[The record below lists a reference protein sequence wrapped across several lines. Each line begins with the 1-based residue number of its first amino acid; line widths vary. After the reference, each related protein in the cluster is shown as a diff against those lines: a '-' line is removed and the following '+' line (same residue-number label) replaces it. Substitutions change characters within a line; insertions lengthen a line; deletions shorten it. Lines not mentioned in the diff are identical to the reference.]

1 LTGTPHR
8 TDTTDPIFLD
18 HRDVEAKLSRAFL
31 SHNFGVP
38 RGQPQLVL
46 LCFHVRFVLGI
57 IGIMFALD
65 ALWWVASVRIAR
77 PAVARRAI
85 AIFSLT
91 QLTGLSWLLSQRFS
105 HSEST
110 AVFAKFAVAAVFI
123 WHMIILPLLLLPA
136 LMLLPILSAAVVV
149 QSARR
154 RHKSGSAP
162 ADTSQGLSRR
172 QFLGVA
178 LAAAPP
184 LLDLSLATIAIRQL
198 NRFRVRRFIL
208 PIAGLPSDLHGLTIV
223 QISDM
228 HVGRFTSGRVLR
240 EMVRVVNE
248 FRADLILVTGDLIN
262 DALADLDH
270 GLELVKSMEGR
281 TGVYLIEGNHDLI
294 ENGTEF
300 ERRVK
305 QSGIPFLLDESAIV
319 TVRGGPVQLL
329 GLSWTRARE
338 NRDAAIA
345 ASVRRLMSQRLPETF
360 PILLAHHPHAFDAAA
375 EGSLPLTL
383 SGHTHGGQLMLNEQC
398 GFGPALFRYWSG
410 LYSKGASRLIVSNG
424 VGNWFPLR
432 VRAPAEL
439 VHLTLLRT

>member
-1 LTGTPHR
+1 
-8 TDTTDPIFLD
+8 
-18 HRDVEAKLSRAFL
+18 
-31 SHNFGVP
+31 
-38 RGQPQLVL
+38 LV
-46 LCFHVRFVLGI
+46 
-57 IGIMFALD
+57 MMALI
-65 ALWWVASVRIAR
+65 R
-77 PAVARRAI
+77 
-85 AIFSLT
+85 
-91 QLTGLSWLLSQRFS
+91 
-105 HSEST
+105 
-110 AVFAKFAVAAVFI
+110 
-123 WHMIILPLLLLPA
+123 
-136 LMLLPILSAAVVV
+136 
-149 QSARR
+149 SARR
-154 RHKSGSAP
+154 LRTLNPGAVKESGS
-162 ADTSQGLSRR
+162 LSRR

-184 LLDLSLATIAIRQL
+184 LFNLSLATIAMRQL
-198 NRFRVRRFIL
+198 DRFRVRRFIL
-208 PIAGLPSDLHGLTIV
+208 PIAGLPSDLHGLTIAQV
-223 QISDM
+223 SDM

-240 EMVRVVNE
+240 EIVRVVNE
-248 FRADLILVTGDLIN
+248 LRADRILLAGDLIN

-270 GLELVKSMEGR
+270 GLELVRSMEGR

-305 QSGIPFLLDESAIV
+305 QSGIPFLLDESASV
-319 TVRGGPVQLL
+319 TVRGAPVQLL

-410 LYSKGASRLIVSNG
+410 LYSKGASRLI
-424 VGNWFPLR
+424 
-432 VRAPAEL
+432 
-439 VHLTLLRT
+439 